1 MWQSLERTGCLKNFF
16 LWSNS
21 QPSDDDFSGSL
32 TGFEPTVWTEVTE
45 VLKHSETLLKHSWN
59 SLSFSLETLKWALQV
74 QVCPSVLLSD
84 VGRHLHVAANKHQL
98 LHSCFHFS
106 GFWHVQHLSSISN
119 NLLLLRVMRSN
130 EDLCYK
136 LSTTFQHLHVFCSD
150 GSAEI
155 DDIPLH
161 LIQCNP

>member
-106 GFWHVQHLSSISN
+106 WVLACSAFEFHLKQPSAAQGHEKQWRPLLQAEYYISTSSCILFRWQCRNRWHPTALDS
-119 NLLLLRVMRSN
+119 M
-130 EDLCYK
+130 
-136 LSTTFQHLHVFCSD
+136 
-150 GSAEI
+150 
-155 DDIPLH
+155 
-161 LIQCNP
+161 